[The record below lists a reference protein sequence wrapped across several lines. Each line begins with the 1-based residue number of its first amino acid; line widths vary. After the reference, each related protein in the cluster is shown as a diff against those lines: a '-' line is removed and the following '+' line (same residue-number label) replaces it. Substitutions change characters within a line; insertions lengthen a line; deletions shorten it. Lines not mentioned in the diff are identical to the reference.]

1 MKYIDLRQNL
11 ADFVIFSLSD
21 IRKIEPGFH
30 RTRLSE
36 WQNKGYIKKIIKE
49 YYIFSDTEINEKV
62 LFLIAQNIYRPS
74 YVSLESALSYHGLIP
89 EGVFSVTSVT
99 SKKSQN
105 LETAV
110 GNFIYKS
117 VKPELM
123 FGYELIESVVG
134 KIKMA
139 DPEKAILDYL
149 YLNSDMKE
157 ESDFEEWR
165 LNLQIL
171 RDNWDQDR
179 YERYLRIFD
188 NKALKE
194 RAFELLKFINHA

>member
-11 ADFVIFSLSD
+11 ANFVVFSLSD
-21 IRKIEPGFH
+21 IRKIEPSFH

-49 YYIFSDTEINEKV
+49 YYIFSDTEINERV

-105 LETAV
+105 LETPV

-123 FGYELIESVVG
+123 FGYELIESVMG

-139 DPEKAILDYL
+139 EPEKAILDYL

-171 RDNWDQDR
+171 RDNWNQDR

-188 NKALKE
+188 NRALKE